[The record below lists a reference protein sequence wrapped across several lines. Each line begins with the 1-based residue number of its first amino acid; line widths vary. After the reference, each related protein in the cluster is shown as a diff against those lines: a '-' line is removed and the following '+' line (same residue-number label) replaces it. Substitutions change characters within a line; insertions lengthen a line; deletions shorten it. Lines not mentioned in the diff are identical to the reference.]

1 MRTSTLTRPALTVA
15 MSAALA
21 SMSFAS
27 HAQQGQ
33 EDGYYGR
40 RTYGASA
47 KGSNSLLGTVLNMI
61 LNLQP
66 RQ

>member
-1 MRTSTLTRPALTVA
+1 MRTSTLIRLALTVA

-21 SMSFAS
+21 SISFAS

-40 RTYGASA
+40 RSYGTSA